1 MFHKKSC
8 FRIPRKKSENCEKKS
23 ELKDVKSGFRG
34 NGAELWDIN
43 LELQKEKK
51 ILSHNSDFFR
61 NVSLNLT
68 IMCSNE
74 KKNLNC
80 EKPNPNRE
88 IKSLNLIFF
97 PWRKLAYIV
106 STIRNNPKLINMARK
121 QYSATPLRCA
131 HDSTTNQVLYNPI
144 MMPFCLF

>member
-23 ELKDVKSGFRG
+23 ELQDVKSGFRG

-74 KKNLNC
+74 KK
-80 EKPNPNRE
+80 
-88 IKSLNLIFF
+88 KSELWETKSKSWDKKSQFDFF
-97 PWRKLAYIV
+97 P
-106 STIRNNPKLINMARK
+106 MAEISL
-121 QYSATPLRCA
+121 YSFNHKEQP
-131 HDSTTNQVLYNPI
+131 
-144 MMPFCLF
+144 